1 MSQKSLGNLERN
13 KTFLELHENEN
24 TTKPLDTLTSF
35 LQEKFIALSAYIK
48 KKKSE
53 RAQINDLMMQL
64 KNLEKQEE
72 NNPKPS
78 RQQEIIEIREEMS

>member
-1 MSQKSLGNLERN
+1 MLKAVVWG
-13 KTFLELHENEN
+13 
-24 TTKPLDTLTSF
+24 
-35 LQEKFIALSAYIK
+35 KFIALSAYIK

>member
-1 MSQKSLGNLERN
+1 
-13 KTFLELHENEN
+13 
-24 TTKPLDTLTSF
+24 
-35 LQEKFIALSAYIK
+35 
-48 KKKSE
+48 
-53 RAQINDLMMQL
+53 MQL